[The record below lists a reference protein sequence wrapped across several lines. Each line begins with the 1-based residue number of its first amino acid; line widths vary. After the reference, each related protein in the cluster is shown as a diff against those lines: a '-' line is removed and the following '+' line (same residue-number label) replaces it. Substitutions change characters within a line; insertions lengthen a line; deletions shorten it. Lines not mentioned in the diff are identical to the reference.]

1 MIPAMSELAN
11 FRVIEHSA
19 FVAAPLAGM
28 SLAQM
33 GAEVIRIDPIDGPLD
48 RNRWPV
54 TQSGA
59 SLYWAGLNK
68 GKKSILV
75 DLRTPKGQELAS
87 QLVAGG
93 AERGGIFLTN
103 LGARGWASYDSLRN
117 VRQDVIVASLSGH
130 PDGTA
135 AVDYTVNCATGLPF
149 LNAGGSPET
158 PVNCVLPAW
167 DVTTGLTLAMGI
179 LAAERHRRLT
189 GNGQLISLALS
200 DVAFAMMG
208 NLGFIG
214 DAQIN
219 GNVRAA
225 DGNHVYGSFAR
236 DFGTSDGRRVM
247 VTTFTP
253 RHWKALCK
261 ACEIS
266 EAIAELERRR
276 GVSLDSDAERYAARE
291 EISVIIEPWIAAR
304 PVEEVRRAFDAH
316 GVCWGMYQ
324 DYGQLSREDPRCS
337 PANPVFRE
345 VSQPGIGVM
354 TVPGSPIRFGAAGA
368 DDVSQKARVAPSVGA
383 DTDQILSDVLRLSR
397 GEIGKLHDER
407 IVASGV

>member
-1 MIPAMSELAN
+1 MSELAN

-28 SLAQM
+28 SLGQM

-48 RNRWPV
+48 RSRWPV

-87 QLVAGG
+87 QLVAEGG
-93 AERGGIFLTN
+93 DKGGIFLTN
-103 LGARGWASYDSLRN
+103 LGGRGWASYESLRKL
-117 VRQDVIVASLSGH
+117 REDVIVTSLSGH

-149 LNAGGSPET
+149 LNAGASPQA
-158 PVNCVLPAW
+158 PVNGVLPVW

-189 GNGQLISLALS
+189 GKGQLVSLALS

-219 GNVRAA
+219 GNVRTA
-225 DGNHVYGSFAR
+225 DGNHVYGAFAR
-236 DFGTSDGRRVM
+236 DFATSDGRRVM
-247 VTTFTP
+247 VTTFTL
-253 RHWKALCK
+253 RHWQALCK
-261 ACEIS
+261 ACGIS
-266 EAIAELERRR
+266 EAIADLERRG
-276 GVSLDSDAERYAARE
+276 GVSLDADAERYAARE
-291 EISVIIEPWIAAR
+291 AISAIVEPWIAAR
-304 PVEEVRRAFDAH
+304 PLEEVRRAFDAH

-324 DYGQLSREDPRCS
+324 DYGQLAREDVRCS
-337 PANPVFRE
+337 PANPVFRQ
-345 VSQPGIGVM
+345 VSQPGIGTM
-354 TVPGSPIRFGAAGA
+354 TVPGSPLRFGAVGA
-368 DDVSQKARVAPSVGA
+368 DQAVEPKGYIAPSMGA
-383 DTDQILSDVLRLSR
+383 DTDQVLSEVLRLSA
-397 GEIGKLHDER
+397 GEIGKLHDDR
-407 IVASGV
+407 IVASRI